1 MSAMSANDYKV
12 KISII
17 IQPYFY
23 FQIQP
28 FGNGYS
34 SKVEFYRRGVGYGR
48 GVWGGAPISSLVS
61 LVLANDCNPRKGV
74 SNNFLMVLYESHG

>member
-34 SKVEFYRRGVGYGR
+34 SKVEFYRRGVVMAVGSAEGHLI
-48 GVWGGAPISSLVS
+48 PSLVS